1 MTKGRSRSRWRSC
14 SDSVGDDPFMTE
26 PHRAPSV
33 RHLIANFER
42 QAEARLDETVYEFFR
57 EGAGEEATLQEATA
71 AWRYFRLLPHVL
83 RDVSSVDTSVNLL
96 GTQLP
101 SPIGIAPMAY
111 QGLLDVEAE
120 VATVR
125 AAGMHLSIVPTRS
138 TRLLEEVAAAAPGPW
153 WFQVYVTADR
163 DLSDA
168 LVARACAAGA
178 TALVLTGDTPYV
190 GRKVIGRPNELGS
203 PGTMINF
210 AQHLKP
216 GNDATLAT
224 EQNPSVTVA
233 DIKRLADLSDLPVL
247 VKGVM
252 RPDDAERCLEAGA
265 SGLIV
270 SNHGGR
276 QLDRAAATAIAL
288 PAVVAAA
295 SGAPVLVDGGI
306 RSGADVLVSLAL
318 GARTVLL
325 GRPVAW
331 ALAAQGAIGVQELLV
346 HFDDE
351 LEHVLALSGRR
362 SLVEIT
368 EDLLVQ

>member
-1 MTKGRSRSRWRSC
+1 MTAP
-14 SDSVGDDPFMTE
+14 D
-26 PHRAPSV
+26 RASSV
-33 RHLIANFER
+33 RQLIDKFEA
-42 QAEARLDETVYEFFR
+42 QAELRLDEAVYEFFR
-57 EGAGEEATLQEATA
+57 QGAGDETALDEASG
-71 AWRYFRLLPHVL
+71 AWRSFRLLPHVL
-83 RDVSSVDTSVNLL
+83 RDVSSIDMSVDLL

-101 SPIGIAPMAY
+101 SPIGIAPVAY

-125 AAGMHLSIVPTRS
+125 SAGKHLSIVPTRS
-138 TRLLEEVAAAAPGPW
+138 TRLLEEIAAAGSGPW

-190 GRKVIGRPNELGS
+190 GRKVVDRPNKLGTPS
-203 PGTMINF
+203 TMINL

-216 GNDATLAT
+216 GSDAARAT
-224 EQNPSVTVA
+224 EQNPGVTVA
-233 DIKRLADLSDLPVL
+233 EIKRLADLSGLPVL

-252 RPDDAERCLEAGA
+252 RADDAQRCLEAGA
-265 SGLIV
+265 AGLIV

-276 QLDRAAATAIAL
+276 QLDHAAPTAVAL
-288 PAVVAAA
+288 PAVVAVA
-295 SGAPVLVDGGI
+295 GTAPVLVDGGI
-306 RSGADVLVSLAL
+306 RSGIDVLVALAL

-331 ALAAQGAIGVQELLV
+331 ALAADGASGVQELLAR
-346 HFDDE
+346 FDDE
-351 LEHVLALSGRR
+351 FEHVLALSGRR
-362 SLVEIT
+362 SLAEVT
-368 EDLLVQ
+368 EDLVAH